1 MSFDAT
7 QPENTTKIRNL
18 GEVIR
23 PNWEAIE
30 TANSSF
36 LPQAVNF
43 VNRDSVSPGISS
55 DPTSIGTAYIQY
67 CKEDSAMNPEL
78 FVRSTTGTI
87 TQMTYGDTINDTN
100 GETFLPGGII
110 LKWGSFTVNAST
122 FDVIYTALTPA
133 LTAFPN
139 ATLNVSITKASTV
152 GSSSANISALSAS
165 QFTITNTNNTAIY
178 YFMAIG
184 N

>member
-78 FVRSTTGTI
+78 FVRSSTGTV

-100 GETFLPGGII
+100 GETFLPGGLI
-110 LKWGSFTVNAST
+110 LKWGSFTTSGSSY
-122 FDVIYTALTPA
+122 DVIYTALTPA
-133 LTAFPN
+133 LTEFPN
-139 ATLNVSITKASTV
+139 ATLNVQITGISGATSKR
-152 GSSSANISALSAS
+152 ISAVTNS
-165 QFTITNTNNTAIY
+165 QFTVAGSTAVISY